1 MSLLLMIQVAA
12 AVAAKIVNS
21 MSKMGDVLS
30 TSIKVGGPPVR
41 ISVPAMAMDIRKSA
55 AESLLEDKIE
65 SNIGSCDIESIGVP
79 DDDNCLS
86 VQVK

>member
-1 MSLLLMIQVAA
+1 MQVAA
-12 AVAAKIVNS
+12 AVATKIVNS

-30 TSIKVGGPPVR
+30 ASLKVGGPPVT
-41 ISVPAMAMDIRKSA
+41 ISVPTMAMDIRKSA

-65 SNIGSCDIESIGVP
+65 SNIGSCDIDSIGDVG
-79 DDDNCLS
+79 DDNCLS